1 MNMKSK
7 LKISAVIC
15 LLSFA
20 AFINSVVAQDNNQPK
35 SKSYVKIKSMKIV
48 NGDTVITEKEYN
60 GDGNMDIED
69 SLNGQGFGN
78 FSFKSFSNPFDTS
91 FRQNYSQMENMFRNF
106 NFGGNDL
113 FFRNFEYPDF
123 QMPRNGFDVDSIIKE
138 FNFRNSDSLFPSL
151 GDNQIIIKSFKDKN
165 KSMQI
170 DSSTKSNPNMNVQIF
185 GKNNKGQQV
194 MYNKKITI
202 SDNVNNTSKF
212 DKDELPIE
220 VFPNPGDGFFNVQ
233 FQLDPV
239 NNTTIE
245 ITDMDGNQ
253 LMRESMEKESG
264 TYTRQFDMKDY
275 AKGNYLINIKQGK
288 KSASRLIIIE

>member
-1 MNMKSK
+1 MKSK